1 MLPADIDIIMAM
13 GDSLTAGFGADS
25 THLFNLFVDYRGSS
39 FSVGGAKSIDECST
53 LANILQVYNRNI
65 TGYSTGAGEAEE
77 KAKLNV
83 AVTGSRSRDLLKQV
97 HVLRDRLQAYDMKQ
111 WKMLTIFIG
120 SNDLCGS
127 CFDPQNSAEHFVANL
142 ELALDAV
149 KMQIP
154 FVFVSVIA
162 PPDISILK
170 LINTTWCSVLH
181 TFECP
186 CFFSPGIGGTHEEYV
201 SKLQNLIDSPK
212 YHDDP
217 LFNVVLQPFFE
228 DITIPLTPD
237 GHPDMTFFAPDCFH
251 FSTKAHSAAGL
262 ALWNNLMQKPKHKKT
277 HWTIKDTF
285 QCPFPGQ
292 HLQ

>member
-1 MLPADIDIIMAM
+1 MTRALPEDSSRIHPFNCTPTGRSPQKPTDARDLLPADIDIIMAM

-127 CFDPQNSAEHFVANL
+127 CFDPLNSAEHFVANL
-142 ELALDAV
+142 EV
-149 KMQIP
+149 P
-154 FVFVSVIA
+154 E
-162 PPDISILK
+162 P
-170 LINTTWCSVLH
+170 
-181 TFECP
+181 
-186 CFFSPGIGGTHEEYV
+186 
-201 SKLQNLIDSPK
+201 
-212 YHDDP
+212 
-217 LFNVVLQPFFE
+217 
-228 DITIPLTPD
+228 
-237 GHPDMTFFAPDCFH
+237 
-251 FSTKAHSAAGL
+251 FSTS
-262 ALWNNLMQKPKHKKT
+262 
-277 HWTIKDTF
+277 F
-285 QCPFPGQ
+285 
-292 HLQ
+292 